1 MTGIGLSLVSIVQ
14 RSNVPKCD
22 SITKLI
28 VGGNVTKP
36 GEFPHM
42 AAIGW
47 READQTAAYYCGG
60 SLISDRF
67 VLTAAHC
74 YKDVNG

>member
-1 MTGIGLSLVSIVQ
+1 MT
-14 RSNVPKCD
+14 RK
-22 SITKLI
+22 
-28 VGGNVTKP
+28 

-42 AAIGW
+42 AALGLRKLNEI
-47 READQTAAYYCGG
+47 DFYCGG

-74 YKDVNG
+74 KKAK